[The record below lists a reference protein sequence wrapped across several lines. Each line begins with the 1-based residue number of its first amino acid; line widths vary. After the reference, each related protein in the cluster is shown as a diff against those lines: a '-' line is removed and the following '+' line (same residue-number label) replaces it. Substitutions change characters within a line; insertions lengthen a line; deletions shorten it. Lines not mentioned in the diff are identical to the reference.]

1 MTNGKFP
8 VTSATGGTR
17 GRTGRH
23 VTKMLLKR
31 NVPVR
36 AFATAPA

>member
-1 MTNGKFP
+1 MANGKILI
-8 VTSATGGTR
+8 TSAAGTR

>member
-1 MTNGKFP
+1 MTNGKLL
-8 VTSATGGTR
+8 VTSAAGGTR

-23 VTKMLLKR
+23 VTEMLLKR